1 MRGEG
6 AKETLRHQCPE
17 ATHTKYQPT
26 LHPDLTIRPHILNS
40 TTHYPSKF
48 SNLNHL
54 YFHAKLTSKTKFKI
68 IKITPATNF
77 EGTKFELI
85 YEMTVKNRLSSKSNP
100 DLTLGSTSLGEKLN
114 S

>member
-68 IKITPATNF
+68 IKLLHATYF
-77 EGTKFELI
+77 ESTKFELI
-85 YEMTVKNRLSSKSNP
+85 HEMTVNNRFSSESNP
-100 DLTLGSTSLGEKLN
+100 ELTLGSTSLGEKLN